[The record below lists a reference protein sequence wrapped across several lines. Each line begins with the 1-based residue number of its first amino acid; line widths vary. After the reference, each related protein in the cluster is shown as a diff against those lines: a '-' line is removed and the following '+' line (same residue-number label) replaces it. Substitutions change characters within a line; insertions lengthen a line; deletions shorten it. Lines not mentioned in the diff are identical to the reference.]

1 VCGQPSNG
9 TLSVPDTMLSLHAP
23 TSDRWLAQVESR
35 VDLLLIDHAHC
46 EKKAAGVAMNLLF
59 SYVEHVELTR
69 AMTEIVQEEL
79 DHFHQV
85 RTLLDRRGIRFYKL
99 SPSQYAARLHELVD
113 KREPRRAVDRLLVA
127 ALIEARSCE
136 RFGLLR
142 DRLADR
148 ELADFYGS
156 LFESEARH
164 HSTYVRL
171 AKNFLPENQVR
182 ERLAEL
188 AAAEAAIVVAGEDQ
202 PRMHS

>member
-1 VCGQPSNG
+1 
-9 TLSVPDTMLSLHAP
+9 MLNLHTP
-23 TSDRWLAQVESR
+23 TPARWLQQVENNI
-35 VDLLLIDHAHC
+35 DLLLIDHAHC

-59 SYVEHVELTR
+59 SYVEHSDLTK

-85 RTLLDRRGIRFYKL
+85 RAILDRRGIRFYKL
-99 SPSQYAARLHELVD
+99 SPSTYGAKLHELVE
-113 KREPRRAVDRLLVA
+113 KNEPRRAVDRLLIA
-127 ALIEARSCE
+127 GLIEARSCE

-142 DRLADR
+142 DHLADR

-164 HSTYVRL
+164 HSMYVRL
-171 AKNFLPENQVR
+171 AKNFQDEDAVH

-188 AAAEAAIVVAGEDQ
+188 ARAEGAIIAAGEEQ

>member
-1 VCGQPSNG
+1 
-9 TLSVPDTMLSLHAP
+9 MLSLHAP
-23 TSDRWLAQVESR
+23 TPERWLTQVEGR
-35 VDLLLIDHAHC
+35 LDLLLIDHAHC

-59 SYVEHVELTR
+59 SYVEHDELTR

-99 SPSQYAARLHELVD
+99 SPSSYGAKLHELVS
-113 KREPRRAVDRLLVA
+113 KQEPERAVDRLLVA
-127 ALIEARSCE
+127 GLIEARSCE

-148 ELADFYGS
+148 ELAAFYGS

-164 HSTYVRL
+164 HSTYLRL
-171 AKNFLPENQVR
+171 AKDFLPESTVR

-188 AAAEAAIVVAGEDQ
+188 AEAEARIIERGEEE

>member
-1 VCGQPSNG
+1 
-9 TLSVPDTMLSLHAP
+9 MLNLQTP
-23 TSDRWLAQVESR
+23 TPERWIRQVENNL
-35 VDLLLIDHAHC
+35 DLLLIDHAHC
-46 EKKAAGVAMNLLF
+46 EKKAARVAMNLLF
-59 SYVEHVELTR
+59 AYVEHAELTR

-85 RTLLDRRGIRFYKL
+85 RAILDRRGIRFFKL
-99 SPSQYAARLHELVD
+99 PPSRYGAKLHELVS
-113 KREPRRAVDRLLVA
+113 KQEPLRAVDRLLVA
-127 ALIEARSCE
+127 GLIEARSCE

-171 AKNFLPENQVR
+171 AKEFLPEEAVR
-182 ERLAEL
+182 GRLAEL
-188 AAAEAAIVVAGEDQ
+188 AAAEAGIIEEGETE

>member
-1 VCGQPSNG
+1 
-9 TLSVPDTMLSLHAP
+9 MLSLHAP
-23 TSDRWLAQVESR
+23 TPERWLRQVENR
-35 VDLLLIDHAHC
+35 LDLLLIDHAHC

-59 SYVEHVELTR
+59 SYVEHAELTH
-69 AMTEIVQEEL
+69 AMTEIVREEL

-85 RTLLDRRGIRFYKL
+85 RAILDRRGIRFYKL
-99 SPSQYAARLHELVD
+99 SPSGYGAKLHELVS
-113 KREPRRAVDRLLVA
+113 KQEPQRAVDRLLVA
-127 ALIEARSCE
+127 GLIEARSCE

-148 ELADFYGS
+148 ELAAFYGG

-171 AKNFLPENQVR
+171 AKEFQDADAVHARLTE
-182 ERLAEL
+182 LAE
-188 AAAEAAIVVAGEDQ
+188 AEAELILAGEPE

>member
-1 VCGQPSNG
+1 
-9 TLSVPDTMLSLHAP
+9 MLSLHMP
-23 TSDRWLAQVESR
+23 TPERWLAQIEKHL
-35 VDLLLIDHAHC
+35 DLLLIDHAHC

-59 SYVEHVELTR
+59 SYVEHAELTW

-85 RTLLDRRGIRFYKL
+85 RALLDRRGIRFYKL
-99 SPSQYAARLHELVD
+99 SPSAYGGKLHELVT
-113 KREPRRAVDRLLVA
+113 KHEPQRAVDRLLVA
-127 ALIEARSCE
+127 GLIEARSCE

-156 LFESEARH
+156 LFESEAWH

-171 AKNFLPENQVR
+171 AKEFQPGEVVR
-182 ERLAEL
+182 QRLNELAEVEG
-188 AAAEAAIVVAGEDQ
+188 AMIAAGEER

>member
-1 VCGQPSNG
+1 
-9 TLSVPDTMLSLHAP
+9 MLNLHAP
-23 TSDRWLAQVESR
+23 TPERWLTQVAANLD
-35 VDLLLIDHAHC
+35 VLLIDHAHC

-59 SYVEHVELTR
+59 AYVEHAELTR

-79 DHFHQV
+79 DHFHRV
-85 RTLLDRRGIRFYKL
+85 RSLLDRRGIRFYKL
-99 SPSQYAARLHELVD
+99 SPSSYGPKLHELVG
-113 KREPRRAVDRLLVA
+113 KEEPQRAVDRLLVA

-142 DRLADR
+142 DRLADQ
-148 ELADFYGS
+148 ELAEFYGS

-171 AKNFLPENQVR
+171 AKQFQPEEMVSL
-182 ERLAEL
+182 RLAEL
-188 AAAEAAIVVAGEDQ
+188 AAAEAEIIVAGEDQ

>member
-1 VCGQPSNG
+1 
-9 TLSVPDTMLSLHAP
+9 MLNLYSP
-23 TSDRWLAQVESR
+23 TPESWFQQVEANL
-35 VDLLLIDHAHC
+35 DLLLIDHAHC

-59 SYVEHVELTR
+59 SYVEYVELTR

-85 RTLLDRRGIRFYKL
+85 RAILDRRGIRFYKL
-99 SPSQYAARLHELVD
+99 PPSNYGAKLHELVVKD
-113 KREPRRAVDRLLVA
+113 EPQRAVDRLLVA
-127 ALIEARSCE
+127 GLIEARSCE

-171 AKNFLPENQVR
+171 AGHFQPEEAVR
-182 ERLAEL
+182 RRLQELAESEARIM
-188 AAAEAAIVVAGEDQ
+188 AAGDER

>member
-1 VCGQPSNG
+1 
-9 TLSVPDTMLSLHAP
+9 LDIMLNLHAP
-23 TSDRWLAQVESR
+23 TPDRWLAQVEGR
-35 VDLLLIDHAHC
+35 LDLLLIDHAHC

-59 SYVEHVELTR
+59 AYVEHDELTQ

-85 RTLLDRRGIRFYKL
+85 RALLDRRGICFYKL
-99 SPSQYAARLHELVD
+99 PPSKYGHKLHELVA
-113 KREPRRAVDRLLVA
+113 KEEPQRAVDRLLVA

-148 ELADFYGS
+148 ELAQFYGS

-171 AKNFLPENQVR
+171 ARHFLPIEAVQQ
-182 ERLAEL
+182 RLSEL
-188 AAAEAAIVVAGEDQ
+188 SQAEAQIMLAGEEQ

>member
-1 VCGQPSNG
+1 VLN
-9 TLSVPDTMLSLHAP
+9 LSTP
-23 TSDRWLAQVESR
+23 TPTRWLEQVEPHLE
-35 VDLLLIDHAHC
+35 LLLIDHAHC

-59 SYVEHVELTR
+59 SYVEHADLTR

-85 RTLLDRRGIRFYKL
+85 RALLDRRGIRFYKL
-99 SPSQYAARLHELVD
+99 SPSAYGSKLHELVD
-113 KREPRRAVDRLLVA
+113 KHEPRRAVDRLLIA
-127 ALIEARSCE
+127 GLIEARSCE

-142 DRLADR
+142 DRLPDR

-171 AKNFLPENQVR
+171 AKDFMSEDDVHH
-182 ERLAEL
+182 RLEEL
-188 AAAEAAIVVAGEDQ
+188 AAAEGAIIAAGEDK

>member
-1 VCGQPSNG
+1 
-9 TLSVPDTMLSLHAP
+9 MLNLHTP
-23 TSDRWLAQVESR
+23 TPDRWLTQVQQHL
-35 VDLLLIDHAHC
+35 DLLLIDHAHC

-59 SYVEHVELTR
+59 SYVEHADLTR
-69 AMTEIVQEEL
+69 AMTEIVAEEL

-85 RTLLDRRGIRFYKL
+85 RALLDRRGIRFYKL
-99 SPSQYAARLHELVD
+99 PPSSYGAKLHELVRKD
-113 KREPRRAVDRLLVA
+113 EPQRAVDRLLVA

-142 DRLADR
+142 DSLADR

-171 AKNFLPENQVR
+171 AKDFLQGDAVH

-188 AAAEAAIVVAGEDQ
+188 AEAEGRIVEAGEEK